1 MKKVTKVN
9 KAIRAEEDAIVDR
22 QRKWV
27 RVRIFV
33 FVCRFIRLQPRDGG
47 GPKWDPRAAELL

>member
-1 MKKVTKVN
+1 MWKQMEKASKVN

-27 RVRIFV
+27 RVRMEGAICF
-33 FVCRFIRLQPRDGG
+33 CLP
-47 GPKWDPRAAELL
+47 L